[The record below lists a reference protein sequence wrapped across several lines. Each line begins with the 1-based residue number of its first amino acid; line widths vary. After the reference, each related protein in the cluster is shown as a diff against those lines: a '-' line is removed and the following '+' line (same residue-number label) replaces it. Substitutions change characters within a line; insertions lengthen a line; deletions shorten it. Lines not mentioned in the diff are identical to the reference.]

1 MEKRIE
7 EIKEYFCGLEIQYDE
22 LKIKIK
28 YPSDEWHILTD
39 KQGLVKITKSK
50 ETNMII
56 YRVNLTTMTADE
68 LFDFI
73 ESTISF
79 NKDVERKKEILLKK
93 YQELSEIV
101 ATHTPEELESLT
113 WVLKP
118 IRKNK
123 TKKNTNK
130 VEELAN
136 EKTINADIETV
147 NENTNA
153 SHSLNET
160 ILTSDEVDN
169 LTL

>member
-1 MEKRIE
+1 
-7 EIKEYFCGLEIQYDE
+7 
-22 LKIKIK
+22 
-28 YPSDEWHILTD
+28 
-39 KQGLVKITKSK
+39 
-50 ETNMII
+50 MII

-101 ATHTPEELESLT
+101 ATHAPEELESLT

-130 VEELAN
+130 VVELAN
-136 EKTINADIETV
+136 GKTINANVETV

-153 SHSLNET
+153 AHSLNET
-160 ILTSDEVDN
+160 ILTSDEVDK